1 MARWP
6 TRIRQRGP
14 FTVVGD
20 ALAVNLRRRLST
32 RSRRRRGS
40 AQLPRRMKLEKRPIN
55 PQRVAPVGRN
65 STSARPI
72 TLRQVP
78 ISRGAGEGLDAAS
91 SEYLC
96 VFFDCPTYPSESSI
110 AQVLKRDEPS
120 VHLVKGGDQCRRE
133 GDW

>member
-20 ALAVNLRRRLST
+20 ALAANLRRRLST

-40 AQLPRRMKLEKRPIN
+40 AQLPQRMKLEKRPMN
-55 PQRVAPVGRN
+55 PQRIPNAWRWWAGIQPPHAPSPLGGFL
-65 STSARPI
+65 S
-72 TLRQVP
+72 QD
-78 ISRGAGEGLDAAS
+78 GAGEGLDDAS

-96 VFFDCPTYPSESSI
+96 VFFDCPAYPSESSI
-110 AQVLKRDEPS
+110 ARVLKRDEPS
-120 VHLVKGGDQCRRE
+120 AHLVKGG
-133 GDW
+133 